1 MEQQWRFAKD
11 PLIIAMWMVLAVS
24 LTIIF
29 VSINKQQNASSD
41 VSNNS
46 SKNKIV
52 YPMTDYHAP
61 IVRSP
66 DPETGEWLPASP
78 QQQDAN
84 T

>member
-1 MEQQWRFAKD
+1 MEQQWSFVKD
-11 PLIIAMWMVLAVS
+11 PLIIAMWVVLAVS

-52 YPMTDYHAP
+52 YPMTDHPP
-61 IVRSP
+61 IVRLP
-66 DPETGEWLPASP
+66 DPETGEWMPVSP
-78 QQQDAN
+78 QQQNAN

>member
-1 MEQQWRFAKD
+1 MEQQWSFVKD
-11 PLIIAMWMVLAVS
+11 PLIIAMWVVLAVS

-29 VSINKQQNASSD
+29 VSINKQQNTSGD

-46 SKNKIV
+46 SENQIV
-52 YPMTDYHAP
+52 YPMTDHP
-61 IVRSP
+61 IVRLP
-66 DPETGEWLPASP
+66 DPETGEWLPVSP